1 MHHNIFVL
9 QQDTT
14 GGGKDKRTAI
24 VAETLGIP
32 LCLISEGASTV
43 LQVMLLHIEL
53 LDTLTKSLQ

>member
-1 MHHNIFVL
+1 MHHNVFVL

-14 GGGKDKRTAI
+14 GGGKDKRAAI
-24 VAETLGIP
+24 VAKALGIP

-53 LDTLTKSLQ
+53 LDTLTKILQ